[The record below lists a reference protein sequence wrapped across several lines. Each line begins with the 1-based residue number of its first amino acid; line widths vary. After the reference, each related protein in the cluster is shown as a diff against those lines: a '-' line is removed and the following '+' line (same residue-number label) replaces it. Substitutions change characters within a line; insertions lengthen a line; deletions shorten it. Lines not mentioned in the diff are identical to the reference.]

1 VVDASAAFFALH
13 DGPPMRTLDTTLA
26 SGIWRDLVAEHGT
39 PLVIVDAAII
49 RERCRAL
56 KSAFPG
62 ARFFYAPKAN
72 YNPWIVRLIVGEG
85 FGIDA
90 VSPMEIE
97 LALRLGVAPENIT
110 YVENAMSPDDL
121 AYAVQTGVPIVLG
134 SLGALERYG
143 AVRRGA
149 SVGIRV
155 NGEVGASEHQ
165 YTYTSGPRSKFGI
178 HPSQFGEAK
187 AIADGRGIRIT
198 RLHQHIG
205 SNWLD
210 SAPFLAAAKSLC
222 ELAASFPDLKTL
234 DFGGGFGVPYHEEQH
249 PLDVAALGNAFGQM
263 IGGYHAAAGRRFE
276 IAFEP
281 GRYVVAES
289 SAIVTRVNDR
299 KTSGSGRVFVATDT
313 GFNHL
318 IRPALYGSR
327 HRILNLS
334 SPDAAPETV
343 DVCGNLCEEADYL
356 ARDRSLPRAEE
367 GDFLAVMDVG
377 AYGLSMGSD
386 YNLRPLPPEI
396 LIDGNE
402 RKLIRHRR
410 GFAELMRQF
419 DF

>member
-1 VVDASAAFFALH
+1 
-13 DGPPMRTLDTTLA
+13 MLA

-39 PLVIVDAAII
+39 PLVLVDAAII

-56 KSAFPG
+56 KAALPG
-62 ARFFYAPKAN
+62 ARFFYAPKAS
-72 YNPWIVRLIVGEG
+72 YNPWIVELIVGEG

-97 LALRLGVAPENIT
+97 LALKLGVAPVNIT
-110 YVENAMSPDDL
+110 YVENAMSPGDL
-121 AYAVQTGVPIVLG
+121 AYAVETGVPIVIG

-143 AVRRGA
+143 AARPGA

-155 NGEVGASEHQ
+155 NGEVGASEHH

-178 HPSQFGEAK
+178 HPSQFDEAK
-187 AIADGRGIRIT
+187 AIAAKHSVRIT

-210 SAPFLAAAKSLC
+210 AAPFLAAARSLC
-222 ELAASFPDLKTL
+222 ELADTFPDLEAL
-234 DFGGGFGVPYHEEQH
+234 DFGGGFGVPYHEGQH
-249 PLDVAALGNAFGQM
+249 ALDVAALGKAVADLLSS
-263 IGGYHAAAGRRFE
+263 YKRRDGRPFD

-281 GRYVVAES
+281 GRYIVAES
-289 SAIVTRVNDR
+289 AAIVTRVNDK
-299 KTSGSGRVFVATDT
+299 KTGGSGRVFVATDT

-318 IRPALYGSR
+318 IRPALYGSQ

-343 DVCGNLCEEADYL
+343 DICGNLCEEADYL
-356 ARDRSLPRAEE
+356 ARDRMLPRAEE

-377 AYGLSMGSD
+377 AYGLAMGSD

-396 LIDGNE
+396 LIDGDE
-402 RKLIRHRR
+402 RKLIRRRR
-410 GFAELMRQF
+410 GFDELMRQF